1 MADNHPI
8 KIYTNKI
15 ENRITLEIKKGYY
28 LQFLMPD
35 TINVLGS
42 TKNKINKD
50 EIGESVPYLEIIE

>member
-1 MADNHPI
+1 M
-8 KIYTNKI
+8 
-15 ENRITLEIKKGYY
+15 EIKKGYY